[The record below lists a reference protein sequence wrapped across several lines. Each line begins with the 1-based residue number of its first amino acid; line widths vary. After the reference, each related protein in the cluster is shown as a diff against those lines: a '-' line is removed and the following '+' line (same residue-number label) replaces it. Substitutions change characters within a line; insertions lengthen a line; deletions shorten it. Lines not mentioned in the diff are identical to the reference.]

1 MATTMRTVTGS
12 LPEVVAFIEN
22 SVMAQSSSASME
34 AAVDLKTHG
43 GGVAVREYERYSWT
57 GSNRV
62 GMTVTLERLIL
73 KRMIPANLLL
83 IF

>member
-1 MATTMRTVTGS
+1 MATTTRTVTGS

-43 GGVAVREYERYSWT
+43 GGVASAT
-57 GSNRV
+57 AG
-62 GMTVTLERLIL
+62 
-73 KRMIPANLLL
+73 PAPTAWA
-83 IF
+83 